1 MSELSLIKSFF
12 NLFLV
17 TIQNKH
23 PRRYSYTTAYLWAK
37 AMLKSEKLEG
47 QPEEIKKSNNEALD
61 KLENIQQNI
70 LAYDAEKTRY
80 KPLPL
85 SVVELMINKNID
97 MGTQRRV
104 NIDGQEFPI
113 TWLYQKIEEA
123 LEMIML
129 IVTEVANRYNLD
141 VPFQDIGGSIGN
153 SQSMD
158 FNKQ

>member
-1 MSELSLIKSFF
+1 
-12 NLFLV
+12 
-17 TIQNKH
+17 
-23 PRRYSYTTAYLWAK
+23 
-37 AMLKSEKLEG
+37 MLKSEKLEG